1 VNRIATML
9 SLAVAVAAPALAY
22 ADDPPPPPT
31 PAPAAA
37 PTKDELAQA
46 KKAFEEGNALFK
58 AGKLPEA
65 IEKLKESFRLSRNAF
80 LLYNIGH
87 SYDQL
92 GQKDM
97 VLFYYRKFLSSAP
110 ANAPMRDN
118 VAKRVAE
125 LEAENV
131 QAATLEGDATAN
143 TTAST
148 APAVTSKY
156 SKADFKHEQ
165 IFTVPP
171 GNPIDVTAYVPQDS
185 GYTVKLFFRSTGEA
199 AFTAK
204 PMTWRNVELVAR
216 IPAPKVTGSNV
227 QYYLE
232 VRDGSNNLI
241 TRSGKS
247 TSPVLVNIENGAQ
260 PHYYADFVDE
270 GGEVF
275 VPVTV
280 VEEPLFSSD
289 GQQSDIQPT
298 SKFGTVKW
306 ISTGVAAAS
315 LGTSLVSFL
324 MAGKEHD
331 KLVSD
336 AHACGMPPCQVFD
349 AEFGQKVEDVG
360 QRWDLVYKITLGV
373 GITTAAV
380 AGYFWYRDLKAHK
393 KRTPTSAWLIV
404 PTVGDSYAGASAAAE
419 F

>member
-1 VNRIATML
+1 MNRISTL
-9 SLAVAVAAPALAY
+9 SSAALAVALAVAGPARVAF
-22 ADDPPPPPT
+22 ADEAPPT
-31 PAPAAA
+31 S
-37 PTKDELAQA
+37 EQLAQA
-46 KKAFEEGNALFK
+46 KQAFEEGNALFK

-92 GQKDM
+92 GQKEM
-97 VLFYYRKFLSSAP
+97 VLFYYRKFLASAP

-118 VAKRVAE
+118 VSKRVAE
-125 LEAENV
+125 LEAENI
-131 QAATLEGDATAN
+131 QAATLEGDAAAN
-143 TTAST
+143 TAAT

-171 GNPIDVTAYVPQDS
+171 GNPIDVTAFVPQDS
-185 GYTVKLFFRSTGEA
+185 GYTVKLFFRSAGEA

-232 VRDGSNNLI
+232 VRDTSNNLI

-280 VEEPLFSSD
+280 IEEPLFSSD
-289 GQQSDIQPT
+289 GRQTDVQPT

-306 ISTGVAAAS
+306 ISTGIAAAS
-315 LGTSLVSFL
+315 LGTSIVSYL

-336 AHACGMPPCQVFD
+336 ANACGAPPCQVFD
-349 AEFGQKVEDVG
+349 AEFGQKVQEVG
-360 QRWDLVYKITLGV
+360 QRWDLTYKITLGV
-373 GITTAAV
+373 GITAAAV
-380 AGYFWYRDLKAHK
+380 SGYFWYRDMKAK
-393 KRTPTSAWLIV
+393 KRRTPSSAWLIV
-404 PTVGDSYAGASAAAE
+404 PSISDSYAGASAAAE

>member
-1 VNRIATML
+1 VNRTVTL
-9 SLAVAVAAPALAY
+9 FALALALAGPTHPVF
-22 ADDPPPPPT
+22 ADDPQPV
-31 PAPAAA
+31 A

-46 KKAFEEGNALFK
+46 KQAFEEGNALFK

-97 VLFYYRKFLSSAP
+97 VLFYYRKFLASAP

-125 LEAENV
+125 LEAENI

-143 TTAST
+143 TTAS
-148 APAVTSKY
+148 APGVTSKY
-156 SKADFKHEQ
+156 GKADFKHEQ

-185 GYTVKLFFRSTGEA
+185 GYTVKLFYRSAGEA

-232 VRDGSNNLI
+232 VRDASNNLI

-289 GQQSDIQPT
+289 GQQTDVQPSST
-298 SKFGTVKW
+298 LGTVKW
-306 ISTGVAAAS
+306 VSTGVAAAS

-331 KLVSD
+331 KLVQD
-336 AHACGMPPCQVFD
+336 AHDCGTPPCQVFD
-349 AEFGQKVEDVG
+349 AEFGQKVQDVG
-360 QRWDLVYKITLGV
+360 QRWELVYKITLGV

-380 AGYFWYRDLKAHK
+380 AGYFWYRDLKAK
-393 KRTPTSAWLIV
+393 KRRAPSSAWLIV
-404 PTVGDSYAGASAAAE
+404 PTVGDSYAGATMAAE

>member
-1 VNRIATML
+1 MNRNATL
-9 SLAVAVAAPALAY
+9 NSVALAVALVLAGPERVAF
-22 ADDPPPPPT
+22 ADEAPPT
-31 PAPAAA
+31 A
-37 PTKDELAQA
+37 EQLAQA

-58 AGKLPEA
+58 AGKLTEA

-97 VLFYYRKFLSSAP
+97 VLFYYRKFLASAP

-118 VAKRVAE
+118 VSKRVAE

-131 QAATLEGDATAN
+131 QAATLEGDAAAN
-143 TTAST
+143 TTATT

-156 SKADFKHEQ
+156 SKEDFKHEQ

-171 GNPIDVTAYVPQDS
+171 GNPIDVTAFVPQDS
-185 GYTVKLFFRSTGEA
+185 GYTVKLFFRSAGEA

-216 IPAPKVTGSNV
+216 IPAAKVTGSNV

-232 VRDGSNNLI
+232 VRDASNKLI

-289 GQQSDIQPT
+289 GRQTDVQPT
-298 SKFGTVKW
+298 SRFGTVKW

-315 LGTSLVSFL
+315 LGTSIVSYL

-331 KLVSD
+331 KLVAD
-336 AHACGMPPCQVFD
+336 AHTCGMPPCQVFD
-349 AEFGQKVEDVG
+349 AEFGQKVQEVG
-360 QRWDLVYKITLGV
+360 QRWDLTYKITLGV
-373 GITTAAV
+373 GVTAAV
-380 AGYFWYRDLKAHK
+380 VSGYFWYRDMQAK
-393 KRTPTSAWLIV
+393 KRRTPSSAWLIV
-404 PTVGDSYAGASAAAE
+404 PSVGDTYAGASAAVE

>member
-1 VNRIATML
+1 MNRNATL
-9 SLAVAVAAPALAY
+9 LTVALALAAPARSAF
-22 ADDPPPPPT
+22 ADDAPPT
-31 PAPAAA
+31 
-37 PTKDELAQA
+37 KEQLAQA
-46 KKAFEEGNALFK
+46 KQAFEEGNALFK
-58 AGKLPEA
+58 AGKLAEA

-97 VLFYYRKFLSSAP
+97 VLFYYRKFLASAP
-110 ANAPMRDN
+110 ATAPMRDN
-118 VAKRVAE
+118 VSKRVAE

-143 TTAST
+143 TAATT
-148 APAVTSKY
+148 APTVTSKY

-171 GNPIDVTAYVPQDS
+171 GNPIDVTAFVPQDS
-185 GYTVKLFFRSTGEA
+185 GYTVKLFFRSAGEA

-232 VRDGSNNLI
+232 VRDASNNLI

-247 TSPVLVNIENGAQ
+247 TSPVLVNIENGAT

-280 VEEPLFSSD
+280 VEEPLFSTD
-289 GQQSDIQPT
+289 GQQTDVQPT
-298 SKFGTVKW
+298 STFGTVKW

-315 LGTSLVSFL
+315 LGTSIVSYL

-331 KLVSD
+331 KLVTD
-336 AHACGMPPCQVFD
+336 AHMCGMPPCQVFD
-349 AEFGQKVEDVG
+349 AEFGQKVQEVG
-360 QRWDLVYKITLGV
+360 QRWDLTYKITLGV
-373 GITTAAV
+373 GVTAAV
-380 AGYFWYRDLKAHK
+380 VSGYFWYRDMKAK
-393 KRTPTSAWLIV
+393 KRRTPSSAWLIV
-404 PTVGDSYAGASAAAE
+404 PSVGDTYAGASAAAE

>member
-1 VNRIATML
+1 VNRNATL
-9 SLAVAVAAPALAY
+9 LFVALAL
-22 ADDPPPPPT
+22 AGPARTAFSDDAPPT
-31 PAPAAA
+31 
-37 PTKDELAQA
+37 KEQLAQA
-46 KKAFEEGNALFK
+46 KLAFEEGNALFK

-97 VLFYYRKFLSSAP
+97 VLFYYRKFLASAP

-125 LEAENV
+125 LEAENI

-143 TTAST
+143 TAANT

-171 GNPIDVTAYVPQDS
+171 GNPIDVTAFVPQDS
-185 GYTVKLFFRSTGEA
+185 GYTVKLFFRSAGEA
-199 AFTAK
+199 AFTSK

-289 GQQSDIQPT
+289 GKQTDVQAT
-298 SKFGTVKW
+298 SNFGTVKW

-315 LGTSLVSFL
+315 LGTSLVSYL

-331 KLVSD
+331 KLVND

-349 AEFGQKVEDVG
+349 AEFGQKVQDVG

-373 GITTAAV
+373 GLTTAAV
-380 AGYFWYRDLKAHK
+380 SGYFWYRDLKAK
-393 KRTPTSAWLIV
+393 KRRTPSSAWLIV
-404 PTVGDSYAGASAAAE
+404 PTVGDTYAGATAAAE